1 MSWEPKGSKTSRRD
15 KQSAVEPS
23 RFPRSRC
30 VCIVRGN
37 TSSPPGI
44 IKCPRGAFY
53 YTQWNETVRPH
64 RNRRLRW
71 IRTAAKRRTGVRR
84 FARMRKFSMVFIAH
98 PRVVT
103 RFSPLQNG
111 VYTLARH
118 RRAFNA
124 YCIHAETST
133 GAKNLT
139 FTKITITYEPN
150 KGSPMNRI

>member
-1 MSWEPKGSKTSRRD
+1 MW
-15 KQSAVEPS
+15 QSGRMRA
-23 RFPRSRC
+23 
-30 VCIVRGN
+30 
-37 TSSPPGI
+37 T
-44 IKCPRGAFY
+44 
-53 YTQWNETVRPH
+53 
-64 RNRRLRW
+64 RNRVYGQPYQGFESLRLRHNKKTRPTGVFF
-71 IRTAAKRRTGVRR
+71 IVFDNVDSNPGQRVRTAAKRRTGVRR